1 MAITELDHGWE
12 GKATVLLVD
21 DARVNRALLS
31 INLGQNGYRTL
42 EAVNGKQALEVLRAH
57 PEIDLIILD
66 LIMPEMDGFAF
77 LDERNQHSELK
88 NTPVIVNSSLDDFGS
103 IATALE
109 RGAYDYF
116 IKPISTDD
124 LKLVLP
130 LKIKN
135 AITARRLLMETKH
148 QNDIMLGELRMA
160 ARYQRFLLPKQ
171 ASLPGAEV
179 TYLFQPCSGVGGDY
193 FDFIDLGG
201 GRAALTVADVSG
213 HGVASAMIASIV
225 KALLPGYLRNGGTP
239 ASGMRK
245 LNDDLLRLTP
255 EDTFVTAFVAVF
267 EQAKSE
273 LTWSSAGH
281 PPPLF
286 AGPGKNIIPLE
297 NPSPFL
303 GVFDNESGLLDYED
317 RTLKIEAGDRLALY
331 TDGLTEAPDP
341 TGGMF
346 GSQRL
351 VKILEENRNVN
362 SKLLRQIMLNE
373 LRDHVQADFPDDVAF
388 ILVDF

>member
-1 MAITELDHGWE
+1 MAITELNHGWE
-12 GKATVLLVD
+12 GRATILLVD

-31 INLGQNGYRTL
+31 INLGQHGYRIL
-42 EAVNGKQALEVLRAH
+42 EAVNGRQALEVLKGH
-57 PEIDLIILD
+57 PEVDLIILD

-77 LDERNQHSELK
+77 LEERGSQPELK
-88 NTPVIVNSSLDDFGS
+88 SIPVIVNSSLDDFGS
-103 IATALE
+103 IANALE
-109 RGAYDYF
+109 MGAYDYF

-135 AITARRLLMETKH
+135 AITARRLLVETTR
-148 QNDIMLGELRMA
+148 QNDLMVRELRMA

-179 TYLFQPCSGVGGDY
+179 TYLFRPCSGVGGDY
-193 FDFIDLGG
+193 FDFVDLGG
-201 GRAALTVADVSG
+201 GRAALMVADVSG

-225 KALLPGYLRNGGTP
+225 KALLPGYLRGIESP
-239 ASGMRK
+239 AAVLGK

-255 EDTFVTAFVAVF
+255 EDVFVTAFVAVF
-267 EQAKSE
+267 DQQKSE
-273 LTWSSAGH
+273 LTWTSAGH
-281 PPPLF
+281 PSPLLCR
-286 AGPGKNIIPLE
+286 PGEKMKILE

-303 GVFDNESGLLDYED
+303 GVFENGSGMLNYED
-317 RTLKIEAGDRLALY
+317 RVLKIKSGDRLALY

-341 TGGMF
+341 EGRMF
-346 GSQRL
+346 GSDRL
-351 VKILEENRNVN
+351 IGILDENRHVQSETLRQVMLEE
-362 SKLLRQIMLNE
+362 LRS
-373 LRDHVQADFPDDVAF
+373 HVQADFPDDVAF